1 MRICPSRAHWAG
13 FCLSSLACA
22 ASFSSRPLENG
33 CSTTEETNAYGGY
46 GSGAIYTNARMD
58 MPAAEASTMVQAS
71 SLEVVATVTMEFA
84 LAEGE

>member
-1 MRICPSRAHWAG
+1 MEA
-13 FCLSSLACA
+13 LKTA
-22 ASFSSRPLENG
+22 ADRFAEAVDSIGYGSG
-33 CSTTEETNAYGGY
+33 YGGY

-58 MPAAEASTMVQAS
+58 TPAAEASTMVQAS

>member
-1 MRICPSRAHWAG
+1 MSI
-13 FCLSSLACA
+13 
-22 ASFSSRPLENG
+22 E
-33 CSTTEETNAYGGY
+33 EETNAYGGY